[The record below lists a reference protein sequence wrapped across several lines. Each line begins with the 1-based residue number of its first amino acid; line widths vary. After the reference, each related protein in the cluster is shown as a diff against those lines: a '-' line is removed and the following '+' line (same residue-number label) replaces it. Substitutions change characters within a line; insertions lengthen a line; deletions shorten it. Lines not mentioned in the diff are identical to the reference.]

1 MKKRIIALLC
11 AAVMALSL
19 AGCTISSTPSTVGTI
34 GETEIT
40 SGMYLLSQYQGYFS
54 ALEAANAQTPAEGET
69 LPAYAQMPVKDFL
82 KETITV
88 NDEETLVSDYVAA
101 QTMKNIQY
109 FAAVDA
115 AFTALNGELS
125 EEDIAAADANAQSIW
140 SANEALYKK
149 NGFSLATVQQ
159 YQYSL
164 SKADALM
171 QLVYGENGT
180 EAVSDDEL
188 KAHLDED
195 LWFVYYSAVPVYNT
209 QNFQITDENTAKIT
223 EICQKALDDFNAEK
237 ETTDD
242 VYQLFRNKMTSGLPA
257 AYEALGNTYVPE
269 AALSSQL
276 LNETSLNQY
285 FSAESA
291 QKIRD
296 LENGEAVMLTD
307 SGFAIEL
314 YQRVDPVATGEWEN
328 LRETALYTVYGEHLQ
343 DALIEYGTTLES
355 KLDEGAMNK
364 LPANKIIPAL
374 G

>member
-11 AAVMALSL
+11 ASVMAFSL

-34 GETEIT
+34 GETNIT

-54 ALEAANAQTPAEGET
+54 AVEAANAQTPAEGET

-88 NDEETLVSDYVAA
+88 NDAETLVSDYVDA
-101 QTMKNIQY
+101 QTKKNIQY

-140 SANEALYKK
+140 SANEELYKK
-149 NGFSLATVQQ
+149 NGFNLTTIQQ
-159 YQYSL
+159 YQYTL

-171 QLVYGENGT
+171 DLVYGENGT
-180 EAVSDDEL
+180 EPVSDDVL

-209 QNFQITDENTAKIT
+209 QNFQITDENTAKVT
-223 EICQKALDDFNAEK
+223 EICQSALDSFHAEK

-242 VYQLFRNKMTSGLPA
+242 VYQLFRNKMTLGLPA
-257 AYEALGNTYVPE
+257 AYEALGNPYVPE

-296 LENGEAVMLTD
+296 LKNGDAVMLTD

-314 YQRVDPVATGEWEN
+314 YQRVDPVATGEWES

-343 DALIEYGTTLES
+343 DALIEYGASLES
-355 KLDEGAMNK
+355 NLDTGAMNK
-364 LPANKIIPAL
+364 MPASKIVPAL

>member
-11 AAVMALSL
+11 TAVMALSL
-19 AGCTISSTPSTVGTI
+19 VGCTISSTPSTVGTI
-34 GETEIT
+34 GETEIS

-54 ALEAANAQTPAEGET
+54 ALEAAKAQTPAEGET
-69 LPAYAQMPVKDFL
+69 LPAYDTMSVKDFL

-88 NDEETLVSDYVAA
+88 DDEQVLVSDYVASQA
-101 QTMKNIQY
+101 LKNVQY

-125 EEDIAAADANAQSIW
+125 EQEIAAADANAQSIW
-140 SANEALYKK
+140 SANEELYKK

-159 YQYSL
+159 YQYTL

-171 QLVYGENGT
+171 QMVYGKDGT
-180 EAVSDDEL
+180 EAVTDDEL
-188 KAHLDED
+188 LAHLDED
-195 LWFVYYSAVPVYNT
+195 LWFVYYAAVPVYNT
-209 QNFQITDENTAKIT
+209 QNFQIADENTAKVT
-223 EICQKALDDFNAEK
+223 EACQKALDSFTAEK

-242 VYQLFRNKMTSGLPA
+242 VYQLFRNKMALNLPA
-257 AYEALGNTYVPE
+257 AYEVLGNTYNPD
-269 AALSSQL
+269 AAVSSQL
-276 LNETSLNQY
+276 LNETSLNEY

-291 QKIRD
+291 QKIRE
-296 LENGEAVMLTD
+296 LKNGDAVMLTD

-343 DALIEYGTTLES
+343 DALIEYGASLES
-355 KLDEGAMNK
+355 TLDEGAMNK
-364 LPANKIIPAL
+364 LPASKIVPAL
-374 G
+374 D

>member
-140 SANEALYKK
+140 SANEELYKK

-171 QLVYGENGT
+171 ELVYGENGT
-180 EAVSDDEL
+180 KPVSDDEL

-209 QNFQITDENTAKIT
+209 QNFQITDENTAKVT
-223 EICQKALDDFNAEK
+223 EICQSALDSFNAEK

-242 VYQLFRNKMTSGLPA
+242 VYQLFRNKMTLGLPA

-285 FSAESA
+285 FSAESV
-291 QKIRD
+291 QKIRN
-296 LENGEAVMLTD
+296 LKNGEAVMLTD

-355 KLDEGAMNK
+355 NLDEGAMNK